1 VIWPKSFDEMPADGA
16 QLSRMLFLAGSSFIV
31 LYASLLVIQ
40 TAGLF
45 LTVNL
50 NDAATWLAVTL
61 TLVY

>member
-1 VIWPKSFDEMPADGA
+1 
-16 QLSRMLFLAGSSFIV
+16 V